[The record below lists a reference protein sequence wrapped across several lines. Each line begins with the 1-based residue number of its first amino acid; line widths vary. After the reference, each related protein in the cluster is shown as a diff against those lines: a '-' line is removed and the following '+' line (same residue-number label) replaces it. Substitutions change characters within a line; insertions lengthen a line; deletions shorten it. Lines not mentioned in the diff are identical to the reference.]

1 VKGKEENNNQK
12 RRPISGL
19 MVMLLYFS
27 KKAKF
32 LIIIGGILTVIGFVL
47 GSYFGSIVITEV
59 SQGKM
64 NQVTSTP
71 YAVNDI
77 DPFLAEKILFGIGIL
92 GIAIVGLGIASR
104 KRHQTI

>member
-32 LIIIGGILTVIGFVL
+32 LIIIGGILTVIGFVA

-59 SQGKM
+59 SQGKLRRFSL
-64 NQVTSTP
+64 V
-71 YAVNDI
+71 
-77 DPFLAEKILFGIGIL
+77 LAY
-92 GIAIVGLGIASR
+92 
-104 KRHQTI
+104 